1 MYGFQSTTGR
11 RLVARSERSLSA
23 PVILLYC
30 GLAMWVDLDL
40 DLMEIAQRVVCLYLF
55 IFLNLLNNTRAKT
68 RQDHLE

>member
-11 RLVARSERSLSA
+11 RLVACSERSLSA

-30 GLAMWVDLDL
+30 GLTMWVDLDL